1 MRLIILPF
9 AILFASNLYATLAA
23 FGFVAAVLVLG
34 FEHGVPLLGALVAGI
49 VPHFLA
55 KRWLEWDR
63 MQVTPYK
70 PKRRTQTERRLKP
83 VPVVRILIAPRAFGA
98 GDTDSLVQALPPRL
112 QALVA
117 SGGDRRSDNTGE
129 AATPTPATSSVSSDP

>member
-55 KRWLEWDR
+55 KRWLDWDR

-70 PKRRTQTERRLKP
+70 PKPRT
-83 VPVVRILIAPRAFGA
+83 A
-98 GDTDSLVQALPPRL
+98 
-112 QALVA
+112 
-117 SGGDRRSDNTGE
+117 
-129 AATPTPATSSVSSDP
+129 